1 MCLKLSQLIKKPS
14 KFKTC
19 QLHNSQ
25 AKKCLL
31 QLALCNFKTYI
42 FLFVFPS
49 CHFVQFFFKS
59 RILKKTCFQLRLNI
73 ITENKRQLSNQYKNT
88 KGSICIFNMQLVMKE
103 N

>member
-1 MCLKLSQLIKKPS
+1 MCLKLSQLIKNPQNLKHANYI
-14 KFKTC
+14 TVR
-19 QLHNSQ
+19 L
-25 AKKCLL
+25 KCLL